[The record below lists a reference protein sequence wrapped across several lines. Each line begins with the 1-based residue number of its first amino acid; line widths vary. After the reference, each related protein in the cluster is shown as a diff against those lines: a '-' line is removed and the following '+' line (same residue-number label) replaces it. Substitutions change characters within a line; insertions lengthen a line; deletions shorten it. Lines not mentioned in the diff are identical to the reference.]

1 MGPSG
6 AGKSTLLNTLSGR
19 VNGAVATLARG
30 RVTANGVPI
39 ATTSDFAKFGT
50 VAPQDDVLLPAL
62 TTFELLDFAAKLRG
76 STPGRVEALLTA
88 FELAERRDLASA
100 SLSGGQRKRLS
111 IAMEV
116 VHSPAVLLVD
126 EPTSGLDARVAYA
139 TLTRAT
145 TSPSPSKPQ
154 VPSYNATPNQHTHG
168 TKRNHESRHC
178 TSHAELHAPPVDQTP
193 TPRLHVVAILGG
205 MARKTKTTVVATI
218 HQCAP
223 AHAVARA
230 CVGWTPRYTT
240 SVGSLRA
247 CVV

>member
-126 EPTSGLDARVAYA
+126 EPTSGLDAPR
-139 TLTRAT
+139 RGH
-145 TSPSPSKPQ
+145 PGR
-154 VPSYNATPNQHTHG
+154 HG
-168 TKRNHESRHC
+168 AQDQDHRRRDD
-178 TSHAELHAPPVDQTP
+178 PPVRASARRRSSVCGVDP
-193 TPRLHVVAILGG
+193 AIHHECGLS
-205 MARKTKTTVVATI
+205 
-218 HQCAP
+218 
-223 AHAVARA
+223 
-230 CVGWTPRYTT
+230 T
-240 SVGSLRA
+240 SVRRPRSRRSSCSSGCSS
-247 CVV
+247 